1 MGKSNDLYARITAEM
16 IEGLKKGYVPWVRPW
31 STCYYGNPQN
41 AVSKRQYRGINFLL
55 LNLFGFLKHYADP
68 RWLTFKQAL
77 HLGGCVRKGE
87 KGSQVVFWKQ
97 IPIKKDDDDED
108 DEKKTIPVAKTFTV
122 FNVEQCDGLSL
133 APLEPYTH
141 EPGAVNSNAEAI
153 LNIAEIEHGGD
164 SAHYRPSRDLICLPN
179 REAFADLDAYY
190 SVGYHELV
198 HWTGH
203 ENRLNRELGN
213 SRFGNQA
220 YAFEELIAEMG
231 AAFLGGAT
239 GLPYEK
245 MQHPQYIASWIL
257 LLENFHRAIFSA
269 SAQAQR
275 AADFILE
282 RAGIVEEDVEV
293 EQEEQAVAA

>member
-1 MGKSNDLYARITAEM
+1 MGKSSDLYARITAEM

-31 STCYYGNPQN
+31 STGYYGNPQN
-41 AVSKRQYRGINFLL
+41 AVSKRPYRGINVLL
-55 LNLFGFLKHYADP
+55 LNLFGYLKHYADP

-97 IPIKKDDDDED
+97 IPINKDEDDDQ
-108 DEKKTIPVAKTFTV
+108 DEKKTIPVARTFTV

-133 APLEPYTH
+133 DPLEPYTH
-141 EPGAVNSNAEAI
+141 ESGAVNPQAEAI
-153 LNIAEIEHGGD
+153 LSIAEIEHGGD

-179 REAFADLDAYY
+179 REAFADLDTYY

-198 HWTGH
+198 HWVGH
-203 ENRLNRELGN
+203 KSRLDRELGN

-245 MQHPQYIASWIL
+245 MQHPQYIASWIT

-275 AADFILE
+275 AADYILE
-282 RAGIVEEDVEV
+282 RAGLMEEDVEV